1 MKKIKKIIFSDILIG
16 FTLTLLVLAAFFY
29 QWYPLETLEY
39 KIYDLA
45 SKFRMEQASSPVV
58 IVAIDDESITKMGRW
73 PWPRSYIAYA
83 IELLHEYGV
92 KVVGLNILYSE
103 KDSNQ
108 GLVEVRNI
116 IQHIENNPQSLK
128 NSYIAEMLTSLKE
141 AEKRLD
147 NDAIFS
153 SSITNAK
160 NIVLPLFFIIGS
172 PVAREEPKFADYLKK
187 NSLAGFGKES
197 SISAQEITPP
207 IQEFAENAL
216 SLGHINLVADA
227 DGSIRSEPLFIYYG
241 NRLFPSLSLQMVLKY
256 LNYDM
261 KDVSIANG
269 VRIKDKFIPTCE
281 KNKLLISYNTHQSF
295 PYLSFF
301 DLVNNKIPPDIFKNK
316 IVLIG
321 HSATGLGV
329 LQVTPAGYNLPSVEI
344 IANVIEN
351 ILNKNYTMRHEWAF
365 YIELGIIG
373 FFGIF
378 LSIIIPR
385 LKAGISAVVSLLL
398 LLIWNGAGIAV
409 FVLYGYWFK
418 IFYPTLLF
426 AAGYTVLISKRY
438 LFTEKTKELIEADSI
453 ETNKMLGL
461 SFQGQGMLDM
471 AFDKFRKCPVEDDSV
486 KELIYNL
493 GLDFERKRMFNKAIA
508 AYEHILQS
516 GDFKDIQER
525 IKKLKVAG
533 ETVIFGKA
541 AARKDA
547 TVLVESTETKP
558 TLGRYEVIKELGRGA
573 MGTVYLG
580 KDPKINREVA
590 IKTLRYDEID
600 EEQVG
605 EVKKRFFREA
615 EAAGK
620 LTHPNIVT
628 IYDVG
633 EDYDLS
639 YMAMELLDGTDLT
652 GYCQKDNLLPVRE
665 VLRIISSVAGALDY
679 AHLNGIV
686 HRDIKPNNIML
697 LKNKDVKVT
706 DFGIARVMASSKT
719 QTGVILGTPN
729 YMSPEQIAG
738 QKVDGRSDLFSLG
751 VVFYELL
758 TGEKPFKGDSLAAL
772 MYSITSTPPVPPNEL
787 KPGLPDCCVAIINKL
802 LVRETDKRYQHG
814 RDVVNDI
821 AECVTL
827 LNVLKL

>member
-1 MKKIKKIIFSDILIG
+1 
-16 FTLTLLVLAAFFY
+16 
-29 QWYPLETLEY
+29 
-39 KIYDLA
+39 
-45 SKFRMEQASSPVV
+45 
-58 IVAIDDESITKMGRW
+58 
-73 PWPRSYIAYA
+73 
-83 IELLHEYGV
+83 
-92 KVVGLNILYSE
+92 
-103 KDSNQ
+103 
-108 GLVEVRNI
+108 
-116 IQHIENNPQSLK
+116 
-128 NSYIAEMLTSLKE
+128 
-141 AEKRLD
+141 
-147 NDAIFS
+147 
-153 SSITNAK
+153 
-160 NIVLPLFFIIGS
+160 
-172 PVAREEPKFADYLKK
+172 
-187 NSLAGFGKES
+187 
-197 SISAQEITPP
+197 
-207 IQEFAENAL
+207 
-216 SLGHINLVADA
+216 
-227 DGSIRSEPLFIYYG
+227 
-241 NRLFPSLSLQMVLKY
+241 
-256 LNYDM
+256 
-261 KDVSIANG
+261 
-269 VRIKDKFIPTCE
+269 
-281 KNKLLISYNTHQSF
+281 
-295 PYLSFF
+295 
-301 DLVNNKIPPDIFKNK
+301 
-316 IVLIG
+316 
-321 HSATGLGV
+321 
-329 LQVTPAGYNLPSVEI
+329 
-344 IANVIEN
+344 
-351 ILNKNYTMRHEWAF
+351 
-365 YIELGIIG
+365 
-373 FFGIF
+373 
-378 LSIIIPR
+378 
-385 LKAGISAVVSLLL
+385 
-398 LLIWNGAGIAV
+398 
-409 FVLYGYWFK
+409 VLYGYWFK

-438 LFTEKTKELIEADSI
+438 LFTEKTKELIEADRI